1 MLEYKISVRDTSL
14 RTIIPDNGMILY
26 TNDTVSRTE
35 NFTESLGKQVNIRH
49 MEFDK
54 AYILVETEFGNY
66 AIQQPQTPDSLK
78 SKTSYRFKK
87 KCGKRKILGMKAK
100 RYLVDHN
107 SFEEPIEFLY
117 LKNYSNKYLNN
128 FSEIPGLL
136 VKFSVVTPDAILDYE
151 LIRFNPYEPNRDL
164 FGIPS
169 DYKRVSLDDFLDIM
183 LRIRQE
189 NTEKPKEGN

>member
-1 MLEYKISVRDTSL
+1 MLEYKITVRDTSL
-14 RTIIPDNGMILY
+14 RSIIPDNGMILY

-35 NFTESLGKQVNIRH
+35 NFTPSLGKQVNIRH
-49 MEFDK
+49 MELDK
-54 AYILVETEFGNY
+54 AYILVESDFGNF
-66 AIQQPQTPDSLK
+66 AIQQPQTADSLK

-87 KCGKRKILGMKAK
+87 KCGKRKVLGMKAK
-100 RYLVDHN
+100 RYFVDHN

-151 LIRFNPYEPNRDL
+151 LIRFNPYQPSRDL

-169 DYKRVSLDDFLDIM
+169 DYKRVSLDEFLDIM
-183 LRIRQE
+183 LGIREEERKKSEQ
-189 NTEKPKEGN
+189 GN